1 METRSVGFK
10 RWPPSPNEKRGPPAL
25 RYAACPMELFVLP
38 VWAWIPITVCAAFAQ
53 TVRNAAQRSL
63 TSQAGT
69 LAATL
74 ARFLYGLPFAL
85 VWVLILHTGTA
96 APVPAFHAVY
106 FGWVAFGA
114 VAQLLATAFLLQAM
128 QQRNFVVG
136 VAFSKT
142 EVLQIALFSTLFLH
156 ETPTWLAGL
165 AMLLAT
171 LGVVA
176 LSLPARGS
184 AVPLAG
190 RGASQAVLY
199 GLASGAC
206 FALSVVGLRAAALAM
221 PGSPPWLLGGWGVL
235 WAQLLQSLLL
245 GGWLAL
251 RNAQAL
257 VTIARV
263 WRLSI
268 VAGMMGAL
276 ASIGWFTAM
285 AMRPAADVR
294 TLGMVE
300 VFFSYLVSRRI
311 FREHLRPAER
321 WGLALVL
328 LGLVGICLQL

>member
-1 METRSVGFK
+1 MADIAKQDGAEGATRYARLTMEL
-10 RWPPSPNEKRGPPAL
+10 PAL
-25 RYAACPMELFVLP
+25 AS
-38 VWAWIPITVCAAFAQ
+38 WAWIPITVWAAFAQ

-85 VWVLILHTGTA
+85 AWVLAMHTTGTG
-96 APVPAFHAVY
+96 PVPAFHGGY
-106 FGWVAFGA
+106 FGWVAMGA

-128 QQRNFVVG
+128 QQRNFIVG

-142 EVLQIALFSTLFLH
+142 EVLQVALLSTVFLG
-156 ETPTWLAGL
+156 EVPTWLAAL

-171 LGVVA
+171 LGVVL
-176 LSLPARGS
+176 LSLPAQ
-184 AVPLAG
+184 ATATAPATAG
-190 RGASQAVLY
+190 GGKAVLF

-206 FALSVVGLRAAALAM
+206 FALSAVGFRGAALAL
-221 PGSPPWLLGGWGVL
+221 PDSSPWLQGGWGVL

-251 RNAQAL
+251 RSPAAL
-257 VTIARV
+257 ATIARV

-268 VAGMMGAL
+268 LAGMMGAL

-285 AMRPAADVR
+285 AIRPAADVR
-294 TLGMVE
+294 TLGLIE

-311 FREHLRPAER
+311 FREKLRPAER
-321 WGLALVL
+321 WGLLLVL
-328 LGLVGICLQL
+328 LGLVGVCLQI

>member
-1 METRSVGFK
+1 MDLATL
-10 RWPPSPNEKRGPPAL
+10 PA
-25 RYAACPMELFVLP
+25 
-38 VWAWIPITVCAAFAQ
+38 WAWIPITLAAAFAQ

-85 VWVLILHTGTA
+85 LYVLAAQLLPA
-96 APVPAFHAVY
+96 APLPAFHAGY
-106 FGWVAFGA
+106 FGWVAMGA

-128 QQRNFVVG
+128 QQRNFIVG

-142 EVLQIALFSTLFLH
+142 EVLQVALFSTLFLH
-156 ETPTWLAGL
+156 EVPTWLAAL

-171 LGVVA
+171 LGVVL
-176 LSLPARGS
+176 LSLPAQ
-184 AVPLAG
+184 
-190 RGASQAVLY
+190 RGAGPDGGSGRAVLF
-199 GLASGAC
+199 GIASGAG
-206 FALSVVGLRAAALAM
+206 FALSAVGFRGAALAM
-221 PGSPPWLLGGWGVL
+221 PGVPPWLLGGWGVL

-245 GGWLAL
+245 GGWLLA

-257 VTIARV
+257 RAIARV

-268 VAGMMGAL
+268 LAGAMGAL
-276 ASIGWFTAM
+276 ASTGWFTAM
-285 AMRPAADVR
+285 AMRPAAEVR
-294 TLGMVE
+294 TLGLVE
-300 VFFSYLVSRRI
+300 VLFSYLVSRRI
-311 FREHLRPAER
+311 FREKLRPAER

>member
-1 METRSVGFK
+1 MDLATLA
-10 RWPPSPNEKRGPPAL
+10 P
-25 RYAACPMELFVLP
+25 
-38 VWAWIPITVCAAFAQ
+38 WAWIPITLWAAFAQ
-53 TVRNAAQRSL
+53 TIRNAAQRSL

-85 VWVLILHTGTA
+85 AWVLALHAGGA
-96 APVPAFHAVY
+96 GPVPAFHAGY
-106 FGWVAFGA
+106 FGWVALGA

-128 QQRNFVVG
+128 QQRNFIVG

-142 EVLQIALFSTLFLH
+142 EVLQVALLSTLFLG
-156 ETPTWLAGL
+156 ELPTWIAAL

-171 LGVVA
+171 LGVVL
-176 LSLPARGS
+176 LSLPAKAAAASAGGPGGS
-184 AVPLAG
+184 
-190 RGASQAVLY
+190 GAAVLF

-206 FALSVVGLRAAALAM
+206 FALSAVGFRGAALAM
-221 PGSPPWLLGGWGVL
+221 PGHSPWLLGGWGVL

-251 RNAQAL
+251 RSPQAL
-257 VTIARV
+257 ATIARV

-268 VAGMMGAL
+268 LAGMMGAL

-285 AMRPAADVR
+285 AIRPAADVR
-294 TLGMVE
+294 TLGLVE
-300 VFFSYLVSRRI
+300 VLFSYLVSRRI
-311 FREHLRPAER
+311 FREKLRPAER

-328 LGLVGICLQL
+328 LGLVGVCLQL

>member
-1 METRSVGFK
+1 MEL
-10 RWPPSPNEKRGPPAL
+10 PAL
-25 RYAACPMELFVLP
+25 AA
-38 VWAWIPITVCAAFAQ
+38 WAWIPITLWAAFAQ

-85 VWVLILHTGTA
+85 AWVLAMHA
-96 APVPAFHAVY
+96 AGAGPVPAFHAAY
-106 FGWVAFGA
+106 FGWVAMGA

-128 QQRNFVVG
+128 QQRNFIVG

-142 EVLQIALFSTLFLH
+142 EVLQVALLSTVFLH
-156 ETPTWLAGL
+156 EVPTWLAAL

-171 LGVVA
+171 LGVVL
-176 LSLPARGS
+176 LSLPAKAGAAAAGADGS
-184 AVPLAG
+184 G
-190 RGASQAVLY
+190 KAVLF

-206 FALSVVGLRAAALAM
+206 FALSAVGFRGAALALA
-221 PGSPPWLLGGWGVL
+221 GSSPWLQGGWGVL

-245 GGWLAL
+245 GGWLAA

-268 VAGMMGAL
+268 LAGMMGAL

-285 AMRPAADVR
+285 AIRPAADVR
-294 TLGMVE
+294 TLGLIE

-311 FREHLRPAER
+311 FREKLRPAER
-321 WGLALVL
+321 WGLGLVL

>member
-1 METRSVGFK
+1 
-10 RWPPSPNEKRGPPAL
+10 
-25 RYAACPMELFVLP
+25 MELPQLAA
-38 VWAWIPITVCAAFAQ
+38 WAWIPITLWAAFAQ
-53 TVRNAAQRSL
+53 TVRNAAQRGL

-85 VWVLILHTGTA
+85 AWVLAMHA
-96 APVPAFHAVY
+96 AGAGPVPAFDAGY
-106 FGWVAFGA
+106 FAWVAMGA

-128 QQRNFVVG
+128 QQRNFIVG

-142 EVLQIALFSTLFLH
+142 EVLQVALLSTLFLH
-156 ETPTWLAGL
+156 EVPTWLAAL

-171 LGVVA
+171 LGVVL
-176 LSLPARGS
+176 LSLPPGKAATAAAGGDGGGGS
-184 AVPLAG
+184 G
-190 RGASQAVLY
+190 KAVLF

-206 FALSVVGLRAAALAM
+206 FALSAVGFRGAALAL
-221 PGSPPWLLGGWGVL
+221 PGSSPWLQGGWGVL

-245 GGWLAL
+245 GGWLVA
-251 RNAQAL
+251 RNPQAL

-263 WRLSI
+263 WRLS
-268 VAGMMGAL
+268 VLAGMMGAL

-285 AMRPAADVR
+285 AIRPAADVR
-294 TLGMVE
+294 TLGLVE

-311 FREHLRPAER
+311 FREKLRPAER

-328 LGLVGICLQL
+328 LGLVGVCLQL

>member
-1 METRSVGFK
+1 MV
-10 RWPPSPNEKRGPPAL
+10 L
-25 RYAACPMELFVLP
+25 RYAPATMDLP
-38 VWAWIPITVCAAFAQ
+38 TLATWAWIPITLWAAFAQ

-74 ARFLYGLPFAL
+74 ARFLYGIPFAL
-85 VWVLILHTGTA
+85 AWVLVLHGFGSEA
-96 APVPAFHAVY
+96 VPAFHARY
-106 FGWVAFGA
+106 FGWIAMGA

-128 QQRNFVVG
+128 QQRNFIVG

-142 EVLQIALFSTLFLH
+142 EVLQVALMSTVLFQ
-156 ETPTWLAGL
+156 EVPSWLAAL

-171 LGVVA
+171 LGVVL
-176 LSLPARGS
+176 LSLPAQKTAALAPGAGGS
-184 AVPLAG
+184 GKAVAF
-190 RGASQAVLY
+190 

-206 FALSVVGLRAAALAM
+206 FALSAVGFRGAALAL
-221 PGSPPWLLGGWGVL
+221 PGHSPWLQGGWGVL

-245 GGWLAL
+245 GGWLAA

-268 VAGMMGAL
+268 LAGMMGAL

-285 AMRPAADVR
+285 AIRPAADVR
-294 TLGMVE
+294 TLGLVE
-300 VFFSYLVSRRI
+300 VFFSYLVSRKI
-311 FREHLRPAER
+311 FREKLRLAER